1 MKYIFVFGKT
11 DPNLSTPCP
20 IHKNAKKK
28 NIFYEKKDF
37 SMRRRE

>member
-20 IHKNAKKK
+20 IHKNAKK